1 MSLDAYQAWED
12 DPIITTVSTTALP
25 IHDLE
30 YPAITICGQVG
41 TTLRALLPFHLVGN
55 TQTLQIKGKMIYLLP
70 RLNFKE
76 INVLINLFLES
87 LIFT

>member
-41 TTLRALLPFHLVGN
+41 TTLRALLPFHS
-55 TQTLQIKGKMIYLLP
+55 LQIKGKMIYLLHSSK
-70 RLNFKE
+70 FKE

-87 LIFT
+87 LIFA